1 MSIVKIKI
9 QEEIL
14 IWAKQRDLLKK
25 ENAPKQLLKL
35 QEEVGELA
43 GAFLK
48 KKPKEICDAIGDIQ
62 VVLIILAQQLNI
74 DYNACLVYAYDEIK
88 DRTGKTVDGSFIKD

>member
-9 QEEIL
+9 QEEVL
-14 IWAKQRDLLKK
+14 EWAKQRDLLKE

-48 KKPKEICDAIGDIQ
+48 KKPEEICDAIGDIQ
-62 VVLIILAQQLNI
+62 VVMIILSEQLGI
-74 DYNACLVYAYDEIK
+74 DYNQCLVYAYEEIK
-88 DRTGKTVDGSFIKD
+88 NRTGKTVDGSFIKD